1 MKILNCVKENNQI
14 NILQLF
20 DAKKIVLHII

>member
-20 DAKKIVLHII
+20 DGKKIVLHII